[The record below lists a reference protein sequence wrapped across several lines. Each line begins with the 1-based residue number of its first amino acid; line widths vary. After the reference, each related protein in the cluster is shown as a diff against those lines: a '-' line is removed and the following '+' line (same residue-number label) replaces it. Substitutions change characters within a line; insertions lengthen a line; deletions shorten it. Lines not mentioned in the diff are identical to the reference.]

1 MQPGTQCIDPKRSSC
16 LWHGL
21 VVRCLHCFP
30 MLITPSE
37 HMAVMG
43 QQLAGMSQQLAGMSQ
58 QLAGMSQCWLDEP
71 AADEW

>member
-1 MQPGTQCIDPKRSSC
+1 
-16 LWHGL
+16 
-21 VVRCLHCFP
+21 

-58 QLAGMSQCWLDEP
+58 QLAGMSQCWLDEL
-71 AADEW
+71 AANEW